1 MVRPDE
7 IMDYRRVVNI
17 INQSIRD
24 KKTLEIYYPK
34 TQNSPEGWREIEP
47 FGIFD
52 DTDTNANIVENN
64 ISPGHILKAYT
75 IGNSSK
81 TLQSFIIGKIMK
93 ARKTNRKFLIS
104 K

>member
-1 MVRPDE
+1 MIRSDE
-7 IMDYRRVVNI
+7 IMDYKNVVSM
-17 INQSIRD
+17 INQSIKG
-24 KKTLEIYYPK
+24 KKTIEIYYPK

-52 DTDTNANIVENN
+52 DTEDNARIIKDN

-75 IGNSSK
+75 IGDPYK
-81 TLQSFIIGKIMK
+81 ALQSFIIGKIMK
-93 ARKTNRKFLIS
+93 ARKTNREFLIS